1 MIFDLT
7 ILFMWINYI
16 DYVFDLIFFS
26 LIDKKIKCLFINLI
40 LLISLLLIFM
50 LTNLLVLLFI
60 KILFYNNFIIFYNN
74 LFFILYL
81 LN

>member
-40 LLISLLLIFM
+40 LLISLLLIF
-50 LTNLLVLLFI
+50 I
-60 KILFYNNFIIFYNN
+60 
-74 LFFILYL
+74 
-81 LN
+81 